1 MSVTQYYPFYGSKD
15 RIRMGLCAISA
26 SDWIKYEDD
35 YSERISQKMNLIANQ
50 RDRVI
55 QCVEGSE
62 DAQFELLDEILTF
75 IDSYK
80 TELFTLKNNS
90 IISHRDNR
98 TYDLSEY
105 ESKPLDLISYL
116 VADDFCLLDKF
127 NDDYRLAAASVCTPT
142 YWELSE
148 KIGKPM
154 KDVHAPIATLEEK
167 IGHMIRHFFVNL
179 KPNDYYLRSNWFLM
193 STPDLTLFKDAF
205 DITENSHNIDADNI
219 IDKLYLRCERQS
231 FIKLKKTKYIAF
243 GIKIYVS
250 PLSIVSKHT
259 EIAEDMRLA
268 IKSMSEDHK
277 QLIGINMYENQLL
290 DYLKSVS

>member
-1 MSVTQYYPFYGSKD
+1 
-15 RIRMGLCAISA
+15 MGLCAIPA

-35 YSERISQKMNLIANQ
+35 YSERITQKKDLIANQ

-55 QCVEGSE
+55 QSIEGSE
-62 DAQFELLDEILTF
+62 AAQYELLDNILTF

-80 TELFTLKNNS
+80 TDLFTLNNNS
-90 IISHRDNR
+90 IISHKDNR
-98 TYDLSEY
+98 TYDISEF

-116 VADDFCLLDKF
+116 ASEDYCLLDRF

-148 KIGKPM
+148 KMGKPM
-154 KDVHAPIATLEEK
+154 KDVHAPIANLEEK
-167 IGHMIRHFFVNL
+167 IGRMIKHFFVNL
-179 KPNDYYLRSNWFLM
+179 KPDNYYQRSNWFLM
-193 STPDLTLFKDAF
+193 TTPDLTLFKDTYDA
-205 DITENSHNIDADNI
+205 TGNAHSLDADDI

-231 FIKLKKTKYIAF
+231 FRKLTKTEYIAF

-259 EIAEDMRLA
+259 EIAEDMILA
-268 IKSMSEDHK
+268 IDSMTEDHK
-277 QLIGINMYENQLL
+277 QLIGINLYENKLL
-290 DYLKSVS
+290 DYLKSVSSNDRY